1 MPLIPAKIK
10 GDNIIIDDV
19 TTVVLDVDKT
29 QELAAQEQTDLLG
42 LSYKAIQEM
51 RNKYA
56 TNEAFQQILNST
68 RDEYWIKTKKNVES
82 VSIFYD
88 IVWQRT
94 RIELLYMSEYYTKEL
109 TDPLAFEFLQNNL
122 VQFTYWFNNTV
133 KYNLLVR
140 LRRFYINAAK
150 NYAQL
155 VPIDIYEQD
164 IEFKA
169 KEAIDIIEQSYLDD
183 VQTFLKMEWNKAETY
198 HRDVFKAA
206 QEKKR
211 KAMLFD

>member
-68 RDEYWIKTKKNVES
+68 RDEY
-82 VSIFYD
+82 
-88 IVWQRT
+88 
-94 RIELLYMSEYYTKEL
+94 
-109 TDPLAFEFLQNNL
+109 
-122 VQFTYWFNNTV
+122 
-133 KYNLLVR
+133 
-140 LRRFYINAAK
+140 
-150 NYAQL
+150 
-155 VPIDIYEQD
+155 
-164 IEFKA
+164 
-169 KEAIDIIEQSYLDD
+169 
-183 VQTFLKMEWNKAETY
+183 
-198 HRDVFKAA
+198 
-206 QEKKR
+206 
-211 KAMLFD
+211 

>member
-68 RDEYWIKTKKNVES
+68 RDEYWIKTKKMLK
-82 VSIFYD
+82 
-88 IVWQRT
+88 VWVFFM
-94 RIELLYMSEYYTKEL
+94 ILSGNEPELNFCTWVNI
-109 TDPLAFEFLQNNL
+109 TPRN
-122 VQFTYWFNNTV
+122 
-133 KYNLLVR
+133 
-140 LRRFYINAAK
+140 
-150 NYAQL
+150 
-155 VPIDIYEQD
+155 
-164 IEFKA
+164 
-169 KEAIDIIEQSYLDD
+169 
-183 VQTFLKMEWNKAETY
+183 
-198 HRDVFKAA
+198 
-206 QEKKR
+206 
-211 KAMLFD
+211 

>member
-68 RDEYWIKTKKNVES
+68 KDEY
-82 VSIFYD
+82 
-88 IVWQRT
+88 
-94 RIELLYMSEYYTKEL
+94 
-109 TDPLAFEFLQNNL
+109 
-122 VQFTYWFNNTV
+122 
-133 KYNLLVR
+133 
-140 LRRFYINAAK
+140 
-150 NYAQL
+150 
-155 VPIDIYEQD
+155 
-164 IEFKA
+164 
-169 KEAIDIIEQSYLDD
+169 
-183 VQTFLKMEWNKAETY
+183 
-198 HRDVFKAA
+198 
-206 QEKKR
+206 
-211 KAMLFD
+211 